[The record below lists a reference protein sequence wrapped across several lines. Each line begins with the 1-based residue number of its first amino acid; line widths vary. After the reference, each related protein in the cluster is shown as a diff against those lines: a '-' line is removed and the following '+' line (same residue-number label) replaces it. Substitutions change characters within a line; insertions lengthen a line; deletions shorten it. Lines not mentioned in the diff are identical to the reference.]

1 MGGTQKLV
9 GRPGEWASK
18 TGLKHLYIYI
28 YIYKV
33 HLCMQLT
40 NVLAIRGPITRNTR
54 LNNFTI
60 IIILYVCEELFF

>member
-1 MGGTQKLV
+1 
-9 GRPGEWASK
+9 
-18 TGLKHLYIYI
+18 
-28 YIYKV
+28 
-33 HLCMQLT
+33 MQLT